1 MSSSLITRSKDF
13 NSSSVTY
20 GAPSTNKHG
29 GKSVPILVDGSKLV
43 LQFPLNFTWGAQANT
58 DEASGRTSY
67 SCNLVLDEDSPFRTA
82 LTELQEKVLDD
93 MVTNSKAW
101 FGKAIASREVI
112 EALSYN
118 IVRYPNIKGTS
129 EPDTSRKPSVKASLP
144 EWDGVFKTELFNMAK
159 QPLNG
164 PTIKLGEDDF
174 LAAIPI
180 GSHISGLLECKG
192 IWYSAGRC
200 GVTWKL
206 VQARVKPPVRLE
218 GYCMVDDSDDED
230 DIAAIDA
237 SAAAAAAE
245 LDASTAGLD
254 NVVDSDNEIV
264 EAAPEPVVEK
274 PKKKKR
280 AVKKATVAAAN

>member
-1 MSSSLITRSKDF
+1 MASSLITRAKDF
-13 NSSSVTY
+13 TPESVTY
-20 GAPSTNKHG
+20 GSPSTNKHG
-29 GKSVPILVDGSKLV
+29 GKSVPILVDGTKLV

-58 DEASGRTSY
+58 DETSGRTSY
-67 SCNLVLDEDSPFRTA
+67 SCNLVLDEGSPFRTA
-82 LTELQEKVLDD
+82 LTALQEKVLDD

-118 IVRYPNIKGTS
+118 IVRFPNIKGTS
-129 EPDTSRKPSVKASLP
+129 EPDTSRKPSVKAGLP
-144 EWDGVFKTELFNMAK
+144 EWDGIFKTELFNMAK

-174 LAAIPI
+174 LAAIPTA
-180 GSHISGLLECKG
+180 SHVSGLLECKG

-237 SAAAAAAE
+237 AAAAE
-245 LDASTAGLD
+245 LDAVDPATAA
-254 NVVDSDNEIV
+254 SDG
-264 EAAPEPVVEK
+264 EAIEAVPPSAAAEK
-274 PKKKKR
+274 PKAKRKR
-280 AVKKATVAAAN
+280 AVKKAGADASN

>member
-1 MSSSLITRSKDF
+1 MASQLITRSKDF
-13 NSSSVTY
+13 TSASVTY
-20 GAPSTNKHG
+20 GSPSTNKHG
-29 GKSVPILVDGSKLV
+29 GKSVPILVDGTKLV

-58 DEASGRTSY
+58 DETSGRTSY
-67 SCNLVLDEDSPFRTA
+67 SCNLVLDDGSPFRTA
-82 LTELQEKVLDD
+82 LTSLQEKVLDD

-101 FGKAIASREVI
+101 FGKAIASREVV
-112 EALSYN
+112 EALFYD
-118 IVRYPNIKGTS
+118 IVRYPNVKGTS
-129 EPDTSRKPSVKASLP
+129 EPDTSRKPSVKAGLP
-144 EWDGVFKTELFNMAK
+144 EWDGIFKTELFNMAK

-174 LAAIPI
+174 LAAIPTA
-180 GSHISGLLECKG
+180 SHLSGLLECKG

-230 DIAAIDA
+230 NIAAID
-237 SAAAAAAE
+237 AAAAAAE
-245 LDASTAGLD
+245 VDVEVA
-254 NVVDSDNEIV
+254 DSDGEVV
-264 EAAPEPVVEK
+264 EVAEPEPAAAK

-280 AVKKATVAAAN
+280 AVKKSAVAEN

>member
-1 MSSSLITRSKDF
+1 MASSLITRAKDF
-13 NSSSVTY
+13 TPESVTY
-20 GAPSTNKHG
+20 GSPSTNKHG
-29 GKSVPILVDGSKLV
+29 GKSVPILVDGTKLV

-58 DEASGRTSY
+58 DETSGRTSY
-67 SCNLVLDEDSPFRTA
+67 SCNLVLDEGSPFRTA
-82 LTELQEKVLDD
+82 LTALQDKVLDD

-118 IVRYPNIKGTS
+118 IVRFPNIKGTS
-129 EPDTSRKPSVKASLP
+129 EPDTSRKPSVKAGLP
-144 EWDGVFKTELFNMAK
+144 EWDGIFKTELFNMAK

-174 LAAIPI
+174 LAAIPTA
-180 GSHISGLLECKG
+180 SHVSGLLECKG

-237 SAAAAAAE
+237 AAAAE
-245 LDASTAGLD
+245 LDAVDPATAA
-254 NVVDSDNEIV
+254 SDG
-264 EAAPEPVVEK
+264 EAIEAVPPSAAAEK
-274 PKKKKR
+274 PKAKRKR
-280 AVKKATVAAAN
+280 AVKKAGADASN

>member
-1 MSSSLITRSKDF
+1 MASSLITRAKDF
-13 NSSSVTY
+13 TPESVTY
-20 GAPSTNKHG
+20 GSPSTNKHG
-29 GKSVPILVDGSKLV
+29 GKSVPILVDGTKLV

-58 DEASGRTSY
+58 DETSGRTSY
-67 SCNLVLDEDSPFRTA
+67 SCNLVLDEGSPFRTA
-82 LTELQEKVLDD
+82 LTALQEKVLDD

-118 IVRYPNIKGTS
+118 IVRFPNIKGTS
-129 EPDTSRKPSVKASLP
+129 EPDTSRKPSVKAGLP
-144 EWDGVFKTELFNMAK
+144 EWDGIFKTELFNMAK

-174 LAAIPI
+174 LAAIPQR
-180 GSHISGLLECKG
+180 SHLSGLIECKG

-206 VQARVKPPVRLE
+206 IQARVKPPVRLE
-218 GYCMVDDSDDED
+218 GYCMVDDSDEEE

-237 SAAAAAAE
+237 AAAAE
-245 LDASTAGLD
+245 LESTEGA
-254 NVVDSDNEIV
+254 VAATADSDGEAVEI
-264 EAAPEPVVEK
+264 APEPAAAK

-280 AVKKATVAAAN
+280 AVKKTTATAEN